1 MIDPSFLNSSFFN
14 WVILPA
20 LIFLARV
27 CDVTIGTVRLVLVAR
42 GRKIIAPI
50 LGFFE
55 VLIWLLAI
63 RQIMSN
69 LTHWITYIAFAGGY
83 AMGNYVG
90 MVLEEKLAVGLEVFR
105 IITKKDSNDLMNDLK
120 DEGYGVTC
128 VDAQGTTGKVNLIFT
143 IINRRD
149 HKKVIKLIHRFDPK
163 AFYSVEDIRSAS
175 EGIFPLRDRKFWNI
189 LKGTR
194 QGK

>member
-14 WVILPA
+14 WVILPI
-20 LIFLARV
+20 LIFCARV

-69 LTHWITYIAFAGGY
+69 LTHWITYFAFASGY

-105 IITKKDSNDLMNDLK
+105 IITKKDSGDLMNDLK

-149 HKKVIKLIHRFDPK
+149 HKKIIKLIHRFDPK

-175 EGIFPLRDRKFWNI
+175 EGIFPLQDRRLWNI
-189 LKGTR
+189 LKGAR